1 MKGAM
6 PIWAWVLS
14 GIAGATVVATLLAWW
29 LGRQRNEAG
38 IVTSRIGRTA
48 RMVGGSVRMSAR
60 HGWRRMRRALSSAE
74 KRAELDRRAHE
85 ESAKQA
91 LETMGQMKGALMKLG
106 QIVSFMDESL
116 PEAYQEQ
123 LKKLQAQ
130 APAMS
135 YDVVARVVREELGKD
150 PEEIFNRF
158 DRAPLAAASIGQ
170 VHRARLKDGTDVVV
184 KVQYP
189 GVDDA
194 IRADLGNYAML
205 MAISGAVMP
214 NVDVGPIVR
223 ELQERL
229 TEELDYRIE
238 AKNQADFRRLFEGHP
253 SIFVPHVFPE
263 LSSKRVL
270 VGEYVQGR
278 GFYDFLAHASEDE
291 RRRAVLALRTFVFDS
306 IYLHGIFNGDPHPGN
321 YLFMPDGKVAFLD
334 FGCVKRFP
342 EKFIAD
348 LRFLNRSYLTAN
360 KDAYFE
366 KCVEMGFIRDGYQHK
381 VDRDWLWSYARWFY
395 LPILDDGQPFRFT
408 PEYCRQAVSQ
418 IFGENMRLLSMP
430 PEYVMMNRIT
440 FGLNSI
446 LSRMS
451 ACEDWR
457 RYSRHYFFAE
467 DELPE
472 TMRART
478 EPDRAAAAPE
488 HVELPSAE
496 PIGAARLES

>member
-1 MKGAM
+1 MSV
-6 PIWAWVLS
+6 PIWAWVLT
-14 GIAGATVVATLLAWW
+14 GVALTAASALLLTWW
-29 LGRQRNEAG
+29 LGRRRNEAG
-38 IVTSRIGRTA
+38 IVTSRVGRTA
-48 RMVGGSVRMSAR
+48 RMVGGSMRMSAR
-60 HGWRRMRRALSSAE
+60 HLWRRLRRAFSSAE
-74 KRAELDRRAHE
+74 ARAELDRRAHE
-85 ESAKQA
+85 QSAKQA

-135 YDVVARVVREELGKD
+135 YDVVARVVREELGNE
-150 PEEIFNRF
+150 PEALFNRF
-158 DRAPLAAASIGQ
+158 DREPIAAASIGQ

-189 GVDDA
+189 GVDEA
-194 IRADLGNYAML
+194 IRADLDNYGML
-205 MAISGAVMP
+205 MAITGAVMP
-214 NVDVGPIVR
+214 NVDVAPIVK

-229 TEELDYRIE
+229 TEELDYRVE
-238 AKNQADFRRLFEGHP
+238 ARNQADFRRLFDGHE
-253 SIFVPHVFPE
+253 SIFVPRPFPE
-263 LSSKRVL
+263 LSGKRVL
-270 VGEYVQGR
+270 VSELVGGR
-278 GFYDFLAHASEDE
+278 GFYDFLEGASDAD

-334 FGCVKRFP
+334 FGCVKRFS

-348 LRFLNRSYLTAN
+348 LRVLNRSYLTGSR
-360 KDAYFE
+360 DAYYD
-366 KCVEMGFIRDGYQHK
+366 KCLEMGFIREGHQHK
-381 VDRDWLWSYARWFY
+381 VDRGWLWDYARWFY
-395 LPILDDGQPFRFT
+395 LPILDEGQPFRFT
-408 PEYCRQAVSQ
+408 PEYCRQATSQ
-418 IFGENMRLLSMP
+418 IFGENVKLLNMP

-446 LSRMS
+446 LSRMG

-467 DELPE
+467 DELPD
-472 TMRART
+472 TMRA
-478 EPDRAAAAPE
+478 
-488 HVELPSAE
+488 S
-496 PIGAARLES
+496 S

>member
-1 MKGAM
+1 MDIV
-6 PIWAWVLS
+6 PLWIWVS
-14 GIAGATVVATLLAWW
+14 SATLSAGVAAIVVLWW
-29 LGRQRNEAG
+29 LGRRRNDAG
-38 IVTSRIGRTA
+38 IVTSRVGRTT
-48 RMVGGSVRMSAR
+48 RMIGGSIRMSAR
-60 HGWRRMRRALSSAE
+60 HASRKLRHTFMSAE
-74 KRAELDRRAHE
+74 SRAALDQRAHE

-135 YDVVARVVREELGKD
+135 YDVVARVVREDLGKE
-150 PEEIFNRF
+150 PESLFNRF

-189 GVDDA
+189 GVDEA
-194 IRADLGNYAML
+194 IRADLDNYGML
-205 MAISGAVMP
+205 MAISGAIMP

-229 TEELDYRIE
+229 TEELDYTIE
-238 AKNQADFRRLFEGHP
+238 AKNQADFRAHFDGHP
-253 SIFVPHVFPE
+253 TIFVPRVYPE
-263 LSSKRVL
+263 LSGKRVL
-270 VGEYVQGR
+270 VSEMVQGA
-278 GFYDFLAHASEDE
+278 GFYEFLASASAEQ
-291 RRRAVLALRTFVFDS
+291 RRKAVLALRTFVFDS

-321 YLFMPDGKVAFLD
+321 YLFLPDGKVAFLD
-334 FGCVKRFP
+334 FGCVKRFSS
-342 EKFIAD
+342 KFIAD
-348 LRFLNRSYLTAN
+348 LRVLNRSYLTSD
-360 KDAYFE
+360 KEAYFA
-366 KCVEMGFIRDGYQHK
+366 KCLEMGFIKEGHQHK
-381 VDRDWLWSYARWFY
+381 VDLEWLWGYARWFY
-395 LPILDDGQPFRFT
+395 LPILDEGQPFRFT
-408 PEYCRQAVSQ
+408 PEYCRKAVSQ
-418 IFGENMRLLSMP
+418 IFGENMKLLNMP

-446 LSRMS
+446 LSRMG

-457 RYSRHYFFAE
+457 RYSRHYFFAD

-472 TMRART
+472 TMRPSTDPAVV
-478 EPDRAAAAPE
+478 DAAPASGE
-488 HVELPSAE
+488 A
-496 PIGAARLES
+496 